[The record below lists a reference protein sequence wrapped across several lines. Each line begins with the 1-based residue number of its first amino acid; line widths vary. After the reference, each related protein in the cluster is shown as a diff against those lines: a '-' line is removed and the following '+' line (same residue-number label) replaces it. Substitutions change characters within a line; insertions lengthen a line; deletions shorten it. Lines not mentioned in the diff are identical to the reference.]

1 MPTPQAPASME
12 DFKTQAQTFITK
24 AKGEGKSNT
33 AIANTLK
40 FMFGLTQQA
49 IENQVSDEMTPYEQE
64 TSGLAR
70 DKFEF
75 DKMAAGYGDENSV
88 LSQIE
93 FGDGGQSSP
102 SLFDAEGNL
111 TSAFEDLFNNGGTTT
126 PTSTF
131 NSSIMDQ
138 LSAIDN
144 PKLTRYDPVIPDAN
158 SNFFNRGSNVTDVNL
173 SGVDLSGVDFGTPY
187 KSSGSNKL
195 FQQDSS
201 PKLNSGLKY

>member
-75 DKMAAGYGDENSV
+75 DKMVAGYGDENSA

-111 TSAFEDLFNNGGTTT
+111 TSAYEDLFNNGGTTT

-131 NSSIMDQ
+131 DSSIMNQ
-138 LSAIDN
+138 LNAIDN
-144 PKLTRYDPVIPDAN
+144 RSGNRKDPVT
-158 SNFFNRGSNVTDVNL
+158 GQEVTNIN
-173 SGVDLSGVDFGTPY
+173 LSGVDFGTPY
-187 KSSGSNKL
+187 QPSGSNKL
-195 FQQDSS
+195 YQQDSNTQ
-201 PKLNSGLKY
+201 KLKF